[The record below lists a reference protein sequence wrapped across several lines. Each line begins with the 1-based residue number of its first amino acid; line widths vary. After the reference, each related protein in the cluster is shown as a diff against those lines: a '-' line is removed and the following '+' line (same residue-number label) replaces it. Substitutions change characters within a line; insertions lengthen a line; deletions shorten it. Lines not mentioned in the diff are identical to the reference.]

1 MKKLLMMNTQR
12 YVTRCLSAIGRR
24 FSVGKLVRTATACAV
39 AALLLVSCNK
49 EDDGLPP
56 LLALLSDSG
65 LVYQDTELNPGAA
78 FTVGLRADMGSQVI
92 TNLYIARFRQGE
104 WEVML
109 DTGIHHEWF
118 VYYRNL
124 NKGVYPEEYWIFR
137 VKDKG
142 GRWAEVSFTLKNPA
156 GSTYQP
162 VRTIPSL
169 VLGAQQC
176 TTNGSFLDVNHARV
190 YFQDSAFLVQ
200 DSIELLYYYDPAGDA
215 NTISSP
221 NANIDPTIYTGA
233 SGLSNWTVKHEC
245 KFLETAISA
254 ATFDAVANDSLLIA
268 TFDAINAKRK
278 AKNLVAGEVYS
289 FKTAHGKF
297 GLFKVNDVQGME
309 SGTID
314 VTIKIQP

>member
-1 MKKLLMMNTQR
+1 MKSSLRYVVRFLSGGSKPGAVHSLIVAGFFLLM
-12 YVTRCLSAIGRR
+12 VP
-24 FSVGKLVRTATACAV
+24 
-39 AALLLVSCNK
+39 LLLASCAK
-49 EDDGLPP
+49 DEEGLPP
-56 LLALLSDSG
+56 KLSLLTDSA

-78 FTVGLRADMGSQVI
+78 FTVGLQADMGSQVI
-92 TNLYIARFRQGE
+92 THLYIARYRQGE

-109 DTGIHHEWF
+109 DTGIYNESF
-118 VYYRNL
+118 VYYGVL

-137 VKDKG
+137 VKDKA
-142 GRWAEVSFTLKNPA
+142 GRWAEVSFTLSNPA
-156 GSTYQP
+156 GSIYQA
-162 VRTIPSL
+162 VQTMPSI

-176 TTNGSFLDVNHARV
+176 LTNGSFLDVNHTHV

-233 SGLSNWTVKHEC
+233 TGLTNWTVKHEC
-245 KFLETAISA
+245 KFLETTLSA
-254 ATFDAVANDSLLIA
+254 AAFDAVVNDSLLIA
-268 TFDAINAKRK
+268 SFDAINAKRK

-297 GLFKVNDVQGME
+297 GLFKVIDVQGME
-309 SGTID
+309 SGTLE
-314 VTIKIQP
+314 VAIKIQP